1 MFSSVWS
8 EYLAWNEGVRRF
20 KSCNTDQYKNKRSV
34 AQSGS
39 ASALGAEGRRFDP
52 CRSDQKDYRHLAQSG
67 RALFWGDKGRRFKSG
82 NADQIRSNKN
92 QYLAQLGRALH

>member
-52 CRSDQKDYRHLAQSG
+52 CHSDQYRFEKDYRCLAQFG
-67 RALFWGDKGRRFKSG
+67 RATRLERGGIIAG
-82 NADQIRSNKN
+82 SNPVAPIK
-92 QYLAQLGRALH
+92 